1 MQRLQGWGNWADER
15 GDHGGRPSA
24 PNVRAGTAAR
34 VGRLA
39 ACALALVLLSPSRGR
54 AKEPWL
60 LDLEG
65 TVGVP
70 LAKPQSRWYGVG
82 GSLAVS
88 VQKPLLE
95 WLALTA
101 RLRSAGFLDG
111 EAPKQIGVKDPDFG
125 TLNMAGLGL
134 VLRIPTGTV
143 RRSTGLWIDAV
154 GGGGFTGDKGRGAFD
169 LGIGYGIGLGET
181 ISISPVLRY
190 IQVVQPN
197 EGLSG
202 ADAKLGLLGVRVSLF
217 DAKPEAPRPPPP
229 PPPVPDRDGD
239 GIPDAVDKCIDVPE
253 DKDGFEDEDGCPEVD
268 NDADGILDVNDG
280 CPNIAEDRD
289 GFQDDD
295 GCLDDDNDRDGFL
308 DGEDKCPLEP
318 ETINGEQDDDG
329 CPDSGLIVMQD
340 DRIVLEERV
349 LFETNRARLTAKSE
363 PILRAIIRLWKQH
376 PEWKKVRIEGHAD
389 ARGDAQFN
397 QQLSERRAANVRDS
411 LVRLGLDE
419 DMVTA
424 EGFGATQLLR
434 PGDSEEDH
442 QVNRRVEFVVI
453 ASDSPPSPAP
463 GKSPRVPPP
472 TAPVEPSA
480 APTEP
485 ESQPAVGG
493 QTP

>member
-1 MQRLQGWGNWADER
+1 M
-15 GDHGGRPSA
+15 
-24 PNVRAGTAAR
+24 R
-34 VGRLA
+34 V
-39 ACALALVLLSPSRGR
+39 CALAVCALSVLLVCPSQSR

-65 TVGVP
+65 TVGTP
-70 LAKPQSRWYGVG
+70 LSKPQSRWYGVG
-82 GSLAVS
+82 GSLALS
-88 VQKPLLE
+88 VQKPLLP

-101 RLRSAGFLDG
+101 RLRTAGFLDG
-111 EAPKQIGVKDPDFG
+111 EAPKQVGVKNPDFG

-134 VLRIPTGTV
+134 VLRLPTGDV

-154 GGGGFTGDKGRGAFD
+154 GGGGFTGDKGRGAID
-169 LGIGYGIGLGET
+169 LGVGYGIGLSQT
-181 ISISPVLRY
+181 VSISPVLRY
-190 IQVVQPN
+190 LQVFQPN

-202 ADAKLGLLGVRVSLF
+202 ADAKLGLLGVRVTLF

-239 GIPDAVDKCIDVPE
+239 GILDAVDRCIDVPE

-308 DGEDKCPLEP
+308 DGDDKCPNEP

-349 LFETNRARLTAKSE
+349 LFETDRARLTGKSD
-363 PILRAIIRLWKQH
+363 PVLKAIIRLWKQH
-376 PEWKKVRIEGHAD
+376 PEWRKVRIEGHAD
-389 ARGDAQFN
+389 ARGDAAFN

-411 LVRLGLDE
+411 LVRLGLDKE
-419 DMVTA
+419 MVTA
-424 EGFGATQLLR
+424 EGFGATQLLKE
-434 PGDSEEDH
+434 GDSEEDH

-453 ASDSPPSPAP
+453 AREAPPGPVP
-463 GKSPRVPPP
+463 GKATTRARHPESS
-472 TAPVEPSA
+472 APA
-480 APTEP
+480 APKTT
-485 ESQPAVGG
+485 PAVEGH
-493 QTP
+493 TP